1 MNNKA
6 IVDDWRIKLALPLFL
21 LIDLLLKTPPIAQRL
36 FDRFRTPDNIRNILQ
51 VRQQQA
57 GQGAAGYHTHCWQYL
72 QCCVSVVV

>member
-51 VRQQQA
+51 VRSSSGSVVEIA
-57 GQGAAGYHTHCWQYL
+57 WGCWLSGIFIGAAL
-72 QCCVSVVV
+72 Q